1 MFSGGNRALRRGA
14 ERWERSA
21 RERRDS
27 APEDFGGALA
37 EPLDEGGRHR
47 AGPGQQT
54 PWRQRPRA
62 RVISAPHQFYSM
74 ATFVIVVLLV
84 GGTTAIVAGDSVWER
99 VGGVLAVLGGAVLVW
114 LAVLHLRRPVKR

>member
-1 MFSGGNRALRRGA
+1 MFSGRDRVLRRGA

-27 APEDFGGALA
+27 APDEFSGVLP
-37 EPLDEGGRHR
+37 ERMDEGGRHR
-47 AGPGQQT
+47 AEPGQQT

-62 RVISAPHQFYSM
+62 RVISVPHQFYSM
-74 ATFVIVVLLV
+74 ATFVIIVLLV
-84 GGTTAIVAGDSVWER
+84 GGITAIFAGESAWAR
-99 VGGVLAVLGGAVLVW
+99 LGGMLAVLGSAALIW

>member
-1 MFSGGNRALRRGA
+1 MFSGGDRVLRRGA

-27 APEDFGGALA
+27 PPEELGGALP

-47 AGPGQQT
+47 AEPGRQT

-62 RVISAPHQFYSM
+62 PVISGPHQFYSM
-74 ATFVIVVLLV
+74 ATFVIMILLV
-84 GGTTAIVAGDSVWER
+84 GGAAAILAGESVGAR
-99 VGGVLAVLGGAVLVW
+99 VGGVLAVLGGAVVVW
-114 LAVLHLRRPVKR
+114 VAVLHLRRPVKR